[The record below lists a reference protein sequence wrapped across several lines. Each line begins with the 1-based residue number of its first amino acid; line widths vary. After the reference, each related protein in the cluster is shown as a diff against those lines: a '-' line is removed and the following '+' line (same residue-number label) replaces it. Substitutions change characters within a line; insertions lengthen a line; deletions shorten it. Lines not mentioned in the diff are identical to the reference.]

1 MILSVFFVFEE
12 VCLLYIF
19 VVNCIIFFYYGL
31 YVVFLYFVF
40 DKIMIKWYER
50 ERKIEREGEG

>member
-1 MILSVFFVFEE
+1 MILSVFFVLEE